1 MPYLK
6 NSTNAA
12 PNPSFQALVAASEGS
27 EDDQAVFM
35 SCYAVLFFAVP
46 SRGLDNS
53 SLMSMVKGQ
62 PNEDLVRNLSGSSQF
77 LSLLHDRFSKCFTLD
92 DSKILCIFET
102 LRTPTVVVSFSS
114 KF

>member
-1 MPYLK
+1 
-6 NSTNAA
+6 
-12 PNPSFQALVAASEGS
+12 
-27 EDDQAVFM
+27 M

-62 PNEDLVRNLSGSSQF
+62 PNEDLVRNLSESSPF
-77 LSLLHDRFSKCFTLD
+77 LGLLHDRFSKCFTLD

-102 LRTPTVVVSFSS
+102 QTTPTVEVRSFS